1 MADQGISAS
10 AAPTAT
16 GNLRGRLNSIT
27 AYLSNT
33 SVIFYLVFGTA
44 IALLTAFIL
53 YRLINNTVNNQ
64 QSYLLPDTKV
74 PILTTEEHSFAA
86 DAVPNSGNGQRL
98 SLSFWIYI
106 YDIQKGNGVRRHILH
121 RGNETDTDL
130 TAGASPYIYLDPF
143 TNKLYITFAPN
154 DATKLYNNTIAGG
167 ADYSQYF
174 TGNATTTDQEKM
186 TYLNA
191 VRGTTIDYVPLQR
204 WVHVT
209 VVINE
214 DATTYGTITTYV
226 DGQLVKSVSQA
237 NPNPTVNYANLTVNK
252 GSLLSSLST
261 VVPQFSIADVNLDMK
276 GNVYT
281 GGATGSPVGIGFSGM
296 VSMIKFFN
304 YDLNS
309 NDVYSEYRKGPIDNL
324 LSKVGLPAYKLQSP
338 LVRVG

>member
-1 MADQGISAS
+1 MADQGTPAT
-10 AAPTAT
+10 APAGT
-16 GNLRGRLNSIT
+16 GNLSARLNSIT
-27 AYLSNT
+27 AYLSNA
-33 SVIFYLVFGTA
+33 SVVFYLVFGTA

-64 QSYLLPDTKV
+64 LSYLLPDTKV
-74 PILTTEEHSFAA
+74 PILTTEEHSFPA
-86 DAVPNSGNGQRL
+86 DAVPNSGNGKRL
-98 SLSFWIYI
+98 SLSFWIYV

-130 TAGASPYIYLDPF
+130 TGGASPYIYLDPY

-167 ADYSQYF
+167 SDYSNKF
-174 TGNATTTDQEKM
+174 IGTSANATPQEQIN
-186 TYLNA
+186 YLNA
-191 VRGTTIDYVPLQR
+191 VRGTTIDYLPLQR

-214 DATTYGTITTYV
+214 DATTFGTITTYV

-237 NPNPTVNYANLTVNK
+237 NPNPAVNLNQLTANGTPLNPA
-252 GSLLSSLST
+252 
-261 VVPQFSIADVNLDMK
+261 PQFSIADVNLDIK

>member
-1 MADQGISAS
+1 MADQGATVS
-10 AAPTAT
+10 APTAN

-27 AYLSNT
+27 AYLSNA

-44 IALLTAFIL
+44 IALFTAYIL

-64 QSYLLPDTKV
+64 QSYLIPDTKV

-86 DAVPNSGNGQRL
+86 DAVPNSGNGKRL
-98 SLSFWIYI
+98 SLSFWIYV

-121 RGNETDTDL
+121 RGNETDSDL
-130 TAGASPYIYLDPF
+130 SGGASPYIYLDPF

-154 DATKLYNNTIAGG
+154 DSTKLYNNTIAGG
-167 ADYSQYF
+167 ADYSTSF
-174 TGNATTTDQEKM
+174 TGTSATANHQEQIN
-186 TYLNA
+186 YLNA

-226 DGQLVKSVSQA
+226 DGQLVKTVSQA
-237 NPNPTVNYANLTVNK
+237 NPNPAVNFTKLTAGGVALNPA
-252 GSLLSSLST
+252 
-261 VVPQFSIADVNLDMK
+261 PQFSIADVNLDMK

-296 VSMIKFFN
+296 ISMIKFFN